1 MRAIIPEAKLCYN
14 EIVTV
19 PNLFSPVTDFK
30 ITVGEL
36 TEEGYPLQ
44 AQAEALGLTAEGVL
58 PRGWPE
64 NRSPGPT
71 ADLGV
76 LHQFSEQQLIE
87 WGTANFEAVFRD
99 GVRDAYRSIQAQLPG
114 QPRLRILLDIQ
125 PKELR
130 GIPWEMLYDP
140 WRKQFVGYRDG
151 ITLVRYVGLAQAR
164 PLSPVTG
171 GLRVLVVI
179 AQPQGLQG
187 LDSAAERSLIE
198 SAFKGRPE
206 EISLEFVG
214 GKVSQIRPALAK
226 DPDVLHFIS
235 HGYVDETIG
244 PCLLLEQE
252 NGDLLQATQLVIENQ
267 LLAALPLNPRLRLIV
282 LNGCQTSQEPSHAG
296 FDSLA
301 YALARQIDSVVAMQ
315 YPVSDRNA
323 QAFAGALY
331 RNLAIS
337 MPLDVAVTSARQ
349 ELIRDST
356 AEDVWDWLAPVLVS
370 GGQGFV
376 LGKQAVL
383 ETLANL
389 YEHTG
394 QGLRGMEFAGRLEV
408 LKTVYRRH
416 ARQLLW
422 SSLWGGTLGAVGF
435 ACVTMYNWY
444 HHKLTAGADALTWI
458 TTLPAALLV
467 FFLTFPGAA
476 FMSLC
481 RDLAY
486 LFCGGRHRLNAAW
499 GTIAGGVAGT
509 GLSMFLLSGLTQ
521 LQGGSAEGGF
531 DWSPTYAG
539 GVLGGL
545 MAAAWLPGL
554 FRRWR
559 WMSYW
564 VVPLMGGAW
573 LYVIEQVLDWWPD
586 TSYYLTPFWPT
597 QLWVVGGLL
606 GFFAGL
612 GLTVSWR
619 KISEQKP
626 G

>member
-267 LLAALPLNPRLRLIV
+267 LLAALPPNPRLRLIV

-408 LKTVYRRH
+408 FKTVYRRH

-422 SSLWGGTLGAVGF
+422 SSLWGGALGAVGF

-444 HHKLTAGADALTWI
+444 HHKLAGGADALTWI
-458 TTLPAALLV
+458 TTLAGVFPYFPRGGLHVPLPRSGLPVLWRPAQVECRLGNDRRRRGRNGPLDV
-467 FFLTFPGAA
+467 SA
-476 FMSLC
+476 FRPDSIAGWISRRWIRLEPDLC
-481 RDLAY
+481 RGGSGGIDGCRLATGPLPPLAMDELLGGPLDGRCLALRDRAGPGLVARY
-486 LFCGGRHRLNAAW
+486 QLLPDAFLADPIVGGGWIVGLFCR
-499 GTIAGGVAGT
+499 
-509 GLSMFLLSGLTQ
+509 SGIDRQ
-521 LQGGSAEGGF
+521 LEEDQ
-531 DWSPTYAG
+531 
-539 GVLGGL
+539 
-545 MAAAWLPGL
+545 
-554 FRRWR
+554 
-559 WMSYW
+559 
-564 VVPLMGGAW
+564 
-573 LYVIEQVLDWWPD
+573 
-586 TSYYLTPFWPT
+586 
-597 QLWVVGGLL
+597 
-606 GFFAGL
+606 
-612 GLTVSWR
+612 
-619 KISEQKP
+619 
-626 G
+626 

>member
-1 MRAIIPEAKLCYN
+1 M
-14 EIVTV
+14 TV

-30 ITVGEL
+30 IVVGEL
-36 TEEGYPLQ
+36 TEGGYPLQ
-44 AQAEALGLTAEGVL
+44 ARAEALGLNAEGVL
-58 PRGWPE
+58 PRSWAE
-64 NRSPGPT
+64 KRSPDSTVGP
-71 ADLGV
+71 GV

-87 WGTANFEAVFRD
+87 WGTTNFEAIFRD
-99 GVRDAYRSIQAQLPG
+99 GVRDAYRSLQAQLITGG
-114 QPRLRILLDIQ
+114 QRLRILLDIQ

-151 ITLVRYVGLAQAR
+151 VTLVRYVGLAQAR

-179 AQPQGLQG
+179 AQPQGLQE
-187 LDSAAERSLIE
+187 LNSEAEQLLIKE
-198 SAFKGRPE
+198 AFKGRSE
-206 EISLEFVG
+206 EIDLGYVG
-214 GKVSQIRPALAK
+214 GKVSQIRPALANN
-226 DPDVLHFIS
+226 PDVVHFIC

-252 NGDLLQATQLVIENQ
+252 DGGLLQATQLIIENQ
-267 LLAALPLNPRLRLIV
+267 LLAALPPDPRLRLIV
-282 LNGCQTSQEPSHAG
+282 LNGCQTSKEPSHAG

-301 YALARQIDSVVAMQ
+301 YALAHRVDSVVAMQ

-323 QAFAGALY
+323 QAFSGALY

-356 AEDVWDWLAPVLVS
+356 ADDAWDWLAPVLVS

-376 LGKQAVL
+376 LGKQAAL
-383 ETLANL
+383 DTLTNL

-394 QGLRGMEFAGRLEV
+394 QGLRGMELAGRLEV
-408 LKTVYRRH
+408 FKTIYRRY
-416 ARQLLW
+416 ARQLLR
-422 SSLWGGTLGAVGF
+422 SLIWGGALGALGF
-435 ACVTMYNWY
+435 ACVAIFNWY
-444 HHKLTAGADALTWI
+444 HHKLVAGADALTWI

-467 FFLTFPGAA
+467 FFLALPGVA
-476 FMSLC
+476 FISLC

-486 LFCGGRHRLNAAW
+486 LFCGGRNKLHAAW
-499 GTIAGGVAGT
+499 GTIAGGVGGV
-509 GLSMFLLSGLTQ
+509 GLSMFLLSALTQ
-521 LQGGSAEGGF
+521 LQGGSGENGF
-531 DWSPTYAG
+531 DWRPTYAG
-539 GVLGGL
+539 WILGGL

-564 VVPLMGGAW
+564 AAPLMGGAW
-573 LYVIEQVLDWWPD
+573 LYVIERVLDWWPD

-606 GFFAGL
+606 GLFTSL

-619 KISEQKP
+619 KISEQNP